1 MGRRRAEC
9 RITVV
14 ICAYTEARWDD
25 TLAAVDSALAQSLP
39 PLEVLLVVDH
49 NLALYTRFTDRL
61 QKTAHVRVLSNSHA
75 RGLSGGRN
83 TGVEAS
89 EGEIIAF
96 LDDDAVAEP
105 DWLRWFADAFA
116 DPQVMGASGLTLP
129 VWASGSRPAWY
140 PREFDWVHGASYLGM
155 PTGRAEVRN
164 VLGGN
169 AAFRRSAFD
178 VAGGFRTDIG
188 RGSAGSSRSGA
199 ASAAAGARAG
209 PARLWRRL
217 VGTRPLGA
225 EETELCIR
233 IAQQRPGSAFLFDDR
248 AVIHHRVPAERE
260 GIGYFYARCWA
271 EGLSKAQVAQ
281 RVGARDG
288 LFTERTYVTRTLPAG
303 VARATAD
310 ALRGETAGFQR
321 AGAIATG
328 VLVTAAGY
336 AAGWVHQRRDHDHR
350 QALGRRGQS
359 RERVGRIAAKTA
371 QGPTLERHTKGV
383 EQ

>member
-1 MGRRRAEC
+1 MEC

-49 NLALYTRFTDRL
+49 NPALCARFTDRL
-61 QKTAHVRVLSNSHA
+61 RKTAHVRVLSNAHA

-83 TGVEAS
+83 TGIEAS

-129 VWASGSRPAWY
+129 IWASGSRPAWY

-164 VLGGN
+164 VIGGN

-188 RGSAGSSRSGA
+188 RGAVAGASAGPSR
-199 ASAAAGARAG
+199 
-209 PARLWRRL
+209 LRRSL
-217 VGTRPLGA
+217 TSRPLGA

-233 IAQQRPGSAFLFDDR
+233 IAQRRPGSAFLFDDR

-260 GIGYFYARCWA
+260 RIRYFYERCWA

-281 RVGARDG
+281 KVGARDG
-288 LFTERTYVTRTLPAG
+288 LFTERAYVTRTLPAG
-303 VARATAD
+303 VARAIAD
-310 ALRGETAGFQR
+310 AVRGEAAGFQR
-321 AGAIATG
+321 AAAIAAG
-328 VLVTAAGY
+328 VFVAAAGY
-336 AAGWVHQRRDHDHR
+336 ATGWVDQRRDRDDR
-350 QALGRRGQS
+350 RARGRVS
-359 RERVGRIAAKTA
+359 AKTD
-371 QGPTLERHTKGV
+371 QGPALERHTKSV

>member
-1 MGRRRAEC
+1 MGRVGELESRV
-9 RITVV
+9 TVV
-14 ICAYTEARWDD
+14 ICAYTDARWDD
-25 TLAAVDSALAQSLP
+25 TLAAVESALAQSLP

-49 NLALYTRFTDRL
+49 NPALCTRFADRL
-61 QKTAHVRVLSNSHA
+61 RKTAHVRVLSNAHA

-83 TGVEAS
+83 TGIEAS

-116 DPQVMGASGLTLP
+116 DPRVMGASGLTLP

-164 VLGGN
+164 VIGGN
-169 AAFRRSAFD
+169 AAFRGSAFD

-188 RGSAGSSRSGA
+188 RGSGGA
-199 ASAAAGARAG
+199 
-209 PARLWRRL
+209 
-217 VGTRPLGA
+217 RPLGA

-248 AVIHHRVPAERE
+248 AVIHHHVPAERE
-260 GIGYFYARCWA
+260 RIGYFYERCWA
-271 EGLSKAQVAQ
+271 EGLSKAQVA
-281 RVGARDG
+281 RNVGARDG

-303 VARATAD
+303 VARAIGD
-310 ALRGETAGFQR
+310 AVRGETAGFQR
-321 AGAIATG
+321 AAAIIAG
-328 VLVTAAGY
+328 VFVAAAGY
-336 AAGWVHQRRDHDHR
+336 ATGWVRQRRDDVD
-350 QALGRRGQS
+350 RRAH
-359 RERVGRIAAKTA
+359 E
-371 QGPTLERHTKGV
+371 GPALERHTKSV

>member
-1 MGRRRAEC
+1 MSGRAQSP
-9 RITVV
+9 ITVV

-25 TLAAVDSALAQSLP
+25 TLAAVDSALGQSLP
-39 PLEVLLVVDH
+39 PLEVLVVVDH
-49 NLALYTRFTDRL
+49 NPALYTRFAERL
-61 QKTAHVRVLSNSHA
+61 RETARVRVLTNAQA

-83 TGVEAS
+83 TGIEAS

-105 DWLRWFADAFA
+105 EWLRWFADAFA
-116 DPQVMGASGLTLP
+116 EPRVMGASGLTLP

-188 RGSAGSSRSGA
+188 RGSQGA
-199 ASAAAGARAG
+199 ASGARAG
-209 PARLWRRL
+209 PAARLRHRL
-217 VGTRPLGA
+217 VATRPLGA

-260 GIGYFYARCWA
+260 RIGYFYTRCWA

-281 RVGARDG
+281 KVGARDG

-303 VARATAD
+303 LARALTDVLHGEIAG
-310 ALRGETAGFQR
+310 LRR

-328 VLVTAAGY
+328 VVVAAAGY
-336 AAGWVHQRRDHDHR
+336 ATGLVRLRAASAT
-350 QALGRRGQS
+350 QA
-359 RERVGRIAAKTA
+359 
-371 QGPTLERHTKGV
+371 PTLERHTRSV
-383 EQ
+383 ER

>member
-1 MGRRRAEC
+1 MGRVEERRV
-9 RITVV
+9 TVV

-39 PLEVLLVVDH
+39 PVQVLVVVDH
-49 NLALYTRFTDRL
+49 NPDLFARFTERL
-61 QKTAHVRVLSNSHA
+61 QQTPRVSVLSNAQA

-83 TGVEAS
+83 TGIEAS
-89 EGEIIAF
+89 EGDIIAF

-116 DPQVMGASGLTLP
+116 DPRVMGASGLTLP
-129 VWASGSRPAWY
+129 LWASGSRPAWY

-155 PTGRAEVRN
+155 PDGRAEVRN
-164 VLGGN
+164 VIGGN

-188 RGSAGSSRSGA
+188 RGSEGSSGRSA
-199 ASAAAGARAG
+199 
-209 PARLWRRL
+209 PARLWGRL
-217 VGTRPLGA
+217 VTGRPLGA

-248 AVIHHRVPAERE
+248 AVIHHHVPAERE
-260 GIGYFYARCWA
+260 RIRYFYERCWA

-281 RVGARDG
+281 KVGARDG

-303 VARATAD
+303 LARAISDTAHGQ
-310 ALRGETAGFQR
+310 AAGLRR
-321 AGAIATG
+321 AGAIASG
-328 VLVTAAGY
+328 VLVAAAGY
-336 AAGWVHQRRDHDHR
+336 AAGWVNQRGSRDD
-350 QALGRRGQS
+350 RR
-359 RERVGRIAAKTA
+359 EHA
-371 QGPTLERHTKGV
+371 GPTLERHAKGA

>member
-1 MGRRRAEC
+1 M
-9 RITVV
+9 
-14 ICAYTEARWDD
+14 
-25 TLAAVDSALAQSLP
+25 
-39 PLEVLLVVDH
+39 VVDH
-49 NLALYTRFTDRL
+49 NPALYARFAERL
-61 QKTAHVRVLSNSHA
+61 QKTAHVRVLANAYA

-89 EGEIIAF
+89 EGDIVAF

-105 DWLRWFADAFA
+105 DWLRRFADAFA
-116 DPQVMGASGLTLP
+116 EPQVMGASGLTLP
-129 VWASGSRPAWY
+129 VWASGGRPAWY

-169 AAFRRSAFD
+169 AAFRRAAFD

-188 RGSAGSSRSGA
+188 RGSAGAVS
-199 ASAAAGARAG
+199 GARAG
-209 PARLWRRL
+209 PAARLRRRL
-217 VGTRPLGA
+217 VTSRPLGA

-233 IAQQRPGSAFLFDDR
+233 IAQQRPGSTFLFDDR
-248 AVIHHRVPAERE
+248 AVIHHHVPAERE
-260 GIGYFYARCWA
+260 RIGYFYKRCWA

-281 RVGARDG
+281 KVGARDG

-303 VARATAD
+303 MARALTD
-310 ALRGETAGFQR
+310 AAHGELAGLQR

-328 VLVTAAGY
+328 VLVAAAGY
-336 AAGWVHQRRDHDHR
+336 ATGLVQLR
-350 QALGRRGQS
+350 
-359 RERVGRIAAKTA
+359 AASTA
-371 QGPTLERHTKGV
+371 QAPTLTPHTKSV